1 MTKQRKFDITVLLR
15 VYLALILFL
24 ISFFII
30 FAYRKNALSLLVDN
44 GMISFGVS
52 QKTAEKIQSDLRN
65 VDLNQENFNIIQ
77 ESIDSVI
84 GDYTFSIFQL
94 RDKQDYFLA
103 SHGMAP
109 DDLSSKHAD
118 TIDIDFHN
126 TQARIAV
133 YPKFTAFNGYYILFD
148 LGVSL
153 IITLIFYWLMLQEK
167 KKCCLRHL
175 LRNFQEHLRWNLFHK
190 LSLKLL
196 LVNILAGVLAFGM
209 FFFMYENRYSVFEFI
224 RATRLS
230 EQTDYNQIHQQINEQ
245 TKNLTFEKTNKKK
258 AKKILDQYTTG
269 YFYCYIYDDNGD
281 FFAGNWKSVGSI
293 ESLFM
298 RGTAYDVSA
307 VYVPE
312 YYMYNVEFGDQYGQ
326 LMIYSY
332 PLIPFVTPYLVII
345 VLIAVSMYLIPV
357 MRFMNR
363 KVFEIRRLQNDILV
377 LASGDL
383 NHEVNPQGRDEIAQ
397 LGQDLNQMR
406 LILNENIQSE
416 EMSRKNNSELITSM
430 SHDLRTPLTSLKAY
444 LDILKYRK
452 YKDDEQYE
460 KCLDRC
466 IKKAEDI
473 KEMSDAMFEYSLV
486 FEPDHR
492 AQLEDSTLEEVLP
505 LLIDQMEQLEMNH
518 YHINYHSPENTC
530 RIEIDTQMM
539 KRVLNNV
546 FSNIMKYADKEQPIE
561 IDVFC
566 HDSIME
572 MSFINHVRQ
581 DLDKVERN
589 HIGLKST
596 AKMMTLMKGKLHIEK
611 AEPKFICKLTFPV
624 L

>member
-1 MTKQRKFDITVLLR
+1 MLR
-15 VYLALILFL
+15 VYLAFIMFL

-30 FAYRKNALSLLVDN
+30 FAYRKNVLAVLVDN
-44 GMISFGVS
+44 GMVSFGVS
-52 QKTAEKIQSDLRN
+52 QKTIQKIQGALDD
-65 VDLNQENFNIIQ
+65 VDLSQENFNVIQ
-77 ESIDSVI
+77 KDIDEVI
-84 GDYTFSIFQL
+84 GDYTFSIYQTQNQ
-94 RDKQDYFLA
+94 QDYFLA
-103 SHGMAP
+103 SYGMAP
-109 DDLSSKHAD
+109 DSFSTQYAD
-118 TIDIDFHN
+118 IIDISFRN
-126 TQARIAV
+126 SSVKIAV
-133 YPKFTAFNGYYILFD
+133 YPKFTAFNWYYILFD
-148 LGVSL
+148 IGVSL
-153 IITLIFYWLMLQEK
+153 VITLFFYWLMLQEK
-167 KKCCLRHL
+167 KKSYLRHI
-175 LRNFQEHLRWNLFHK
+175 LRNIQKHIRWSLFHK
-190 LSLKLL
+190 LSMKLL
-196 LVNILAGVLAFGM
+196 LVNILAGLFAFGM
-209 FFFMYENRYSVFEFI
+209 FFFMYENRYSFFEFV
-224 RATRLS
+224 RATKLS
-230 EQTDYNQIHQQINEQ
+230 EQTNYDDIHQQINDQ
-245 TKNLTFEKTNKKK
+245 TKNLSFTKENKKT
-258 AKKILDQYTTG
+258 AQKILDQYTTG
-269 YFYCYIYDDNGD
+269 FYYCYIYDQEGD
-281 FFAGNWKSVGSI
+281 FFAGNWKNVGNI
-293 ESLFM
+293 EGLFM
-298 RGTAYDVSA
+298 RGTPFNVSA

-326 LMIYSY
+326 LIIYSY
-332 PLIPFVTPYLVII
+332 PLVPFVYPYLVII
-345 VLIAVSMYLIPV
+345 VLIAISMYLIPV

-363 KVFEIRRLQNDILV
+363 KVFEIKRLQNDILV

-486 FEPDHR
+486 FEPDHQ

-505 LLIDQMEQLEMNH
+505 LLIDQMEQLEMND
-518 YHINYHSPENTC
+518 YHIDYHSPENTC

-546 FSNIMKYADKEQPIE
+546 FSNIMKYADKEQLIE
-561 IDVFC
+561 INVLC
-566 HDSIME
+566 HDSTME
-572 MSFINHVRQ
+572 MNFINHIRQ

-611 AEPKFICKLTFPV
+611 AEPKFICKLIFPV

>member
-1 MTKQRKFDITVLLR
+1 MTKRRRFDITVLLR
-15 VYLALILFL
+15 VYLSILLFL
-24 ISFFII
+24 FSFFIL
-30 FAYRKNALSLLVDN
+30 FAYRKDVLTLLVDN
-44 GMISFGVS
+44 GMVSFRIGEEVV
-52 QKTAEKIQSDLRN
+52 QKIQNDLGDVELSPEN
-65 VDLNQENFNIIQ
+65 LNTIQ
-77 ESIDSVI
+77 DSIDSAVK
-84 GDYTFSIFQL
+84 DYTFSIYQMEN
-94 RDKQDYFLA
+94 DQDYFMA
-103 SHGMAP
+103 SHGLAP
-109 DDLSSKHAD
+109 DEMSTEYSDVLEINFRDEK
-118 TIDIDFHN
+118 
-126 TQARIAV
+126 ARVIL
-133 YPKFTAFNGYYILFD
+133 YPKFTGYSWSYIFVDVL
-148 LGVSL
+148 VSL
-153 IITLIFYWLMLQEK
+153 LITLACYGLLHVEK
-167 KKCCLRHL
+167 KKGL
-175 LRNFQEHLRWNLFHK
+175 LRKLLKNFQNVRWELFHK

-196 LVNILAGVLAFGM
+196 MVNLLAGTIAFGM
-209 FFFMYENRYSVFEFI
+209 FFFMYKNRYAFFEFI
-224 RATRLS
+224 RATKIT
-230 EQTDYNQIHQQINEQ
+230 EQTNYNEIHRQINEK
-245 TKNLTFEKTNKKK
+245 TKKLTFAKKNKKA
-258 AKKILDQYTTG
+258 AKKILDQYASEF
-269 YFYCYIYDDNGD
+269 YYCYIYDDEGD

-293 ESLFM
+293 ERLFM
-298 RGTAYDVSA
+298 RGNVYDVSA

-312 YYMYNVEFGDQYGQ
+312 YYMYSVDFGDETGQ

-332 PLIPFVTPYLVII
+332 PLIPYVTPYLVII

-383 NHEVNPQGRDEIAQ
+383 DHDINPQGRDEIAQ

-486 FEPDHR
+486 FEPDHQ
-492 AQLEDSTLEEVLP
+492 AQLEDTTLEAVLP

-518 YHINYHSPENTC
+518 YCIQYHSSENTC
-530 RIEIDTQMM
+530 RMEMDMQMM
-539 KRVLNNV
+539 KRVFNNV
-546 FSNIMKYADKEQPIE
+546 FSNIMKYADRDQPIE
-561 IDVFC
+561 IDVSC
-566 HDSIME
+566 HGDEME
-572 MSFINHVRQ
+572 MRFVNHIRQ
-581 DLDKVERN
+581 NFEKVERN

-596 AKMMTLMKGKLHIEK
+596 AKMMSMMKGKLHIES
-611 AEPKFICKLTFPV
+611 EEQRFVCVLRFPV
-624 L
+624 R